1 LALLVIGLII
11 LFFIVLI
18 LVLPVHVEVIV
29 TVRGGVDYRLRAFYL
44 FRLIVWEWGKQ
55 PAQKK
60 ENQVTAKEKRGHITW
75 SSIYKV
81 VQVSG
86 LWNSICLLIK
96 RLAHATKLRKLES
109 DLTISLG
116 DDYYTGMFIGLL
128 LPVVIFLNTQ
138 LSSVLRIVPAFEEDL
153 ILDGSLTGLVA
164 VRPIRILAPMTAFIF
179 SQPVW
184 KAAWI
189 IFRDK

>member
-1 LALLVIGLII
+1 MALLVIGLII
-11 LFFIVLI
+11 LFFIVLV

-44 FRLIVWEWGKQ
+44 FRLLVWEWGKQ

-60 ENQVTAKEKRGHITW
+60 EHQVTAKEKRGHITW

-81 VQVSG
+81 IQVSG
-86 LWNSICLLIK
+86 LWNSIGLLIK
-96 RLAHATKLRKLES
+96 RLTHATKIRKLES
-109 DLTISLG
+109 DLRISLG

-128 LPVVIFLNTQ
+128 LPVVLFLNAQ
-138 LSSVLRIVPAFEEDL
+138 LSSGLKIVPAFEEDL